1 MSSVFQLLYQVMSLP
16 GFKISGKPDY
26 YGLIIET
33 ADYRYD
39 GSLEAVE
46 EALTNGLIGIL
57 ANEKAKLMVK
67 CQLDQLLS
75 TLLEKK

>member
-16 GFKISGKPDY
+16 GFKISGKPDC

-39 GSLEAVE
+39 GSCQAVE
-46 EALTNGLIGIL
+46 EALINGLIGIL
-57 ANEKAKLMVK
+57 IKEIQELKNRVL
-67 CQLDQLLS
+67 Q
-75 TLLEKK
+75 LEKN